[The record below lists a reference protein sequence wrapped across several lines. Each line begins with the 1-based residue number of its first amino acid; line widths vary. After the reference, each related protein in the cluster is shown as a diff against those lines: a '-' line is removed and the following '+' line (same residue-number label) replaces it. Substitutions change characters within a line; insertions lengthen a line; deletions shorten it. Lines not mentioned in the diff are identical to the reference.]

1 MAGTSE
7 TPEDSPA
14 SPDDINSRL
23 AEIAAEL
30 ASEARFKEPSAAER
44 ARARV
49 TAVRA
54 PAKSKRRSGP
64 LGAWR
69 ARRARRKA
77 EELRAPLR
85 PAGAPEPA
93 PPPPRPSRL
102 ARRAAARASVPD
114 RGYADVTMPSR
125 LRSGTTI
132 VIIMVLL
139 IGVSIGLRYLIRH
152 YASAPARPAPHD
164 TLTPVRSFTPAASSS
179 PSTAAAAGFNP
190 ADPFAGSPAAGYLTG
205 ASGIIL
211 PAARQ
216 VGQFSVAQVTAAY
229 TTTRQL
235 LIAGYLDQPTL
246 TAHRP
251 TAFANLLATSE
262 RGWFLRN
269 LNRTGVLPDGAQ
281 RSSRAWVT
289 SFAPGTTRLV
299 GDVIKVHGQM
309 TAATARDSGRT
320 VLRVHTDY
328 LFVYPVEPLGAAAAA
343 GMRIVTRVYM
353 NVDFAPWNQPAG
365 SQLVPYVQSLR
376 GGPAGSQCSQ
386 QDGYVHPAFAVSP
399 GPSVQPAGQPV
410 NPYDQR
416 TPPPPACECVLTT
429 GT

>member
-54 PAKSKRRSGP
+54 PAKPKRRSGP
-64 LGAWR
+64 LGHWR
-69 ARRARRKA
+69 ARRARSKA

-93 PPPPRPSRL
+93 PQPRPSRL

-114 RGYADVTMPSR
+114 RGYADLTMPSR

-152 YASAPARPAPHD
+152 YATAPARPLTHDRQTSAPSI
-164 TLTPVRSFTPAASSS
+164 TPTATPR
-179 PSTAAAAGFNP
+179 PSAAAAAGFNP
-190 ADPFAGSPAAGYLTG
+190 ADPFAGTPAAGYLNG
-205 ASGIIL
+205 ASGIIM
-211 PAARQ
+211 PVARK
-216 VGQFSVAQVTAAY
+216 VGQFSAAQVTAAY
-229 TTTRQL
+229 TTTTKL
-235 LIAGYLDQPTL
+235 LIAGYLNPQTL
-246 TAHRP
+246 AGVPP
-251 TAFANLLATSE
+251 TAFAHLLATSE
-262 RGWFLRN
+262 RTSFLRDLN
-269 LNRTGVLPDGAQ
+269 LIGVQPDGAQ

-289 SFAPGTTRLV
+289 SFAPGTTKLA

-309 TAATARDSGRT
+309 TAATARDRGQT
-320 VLRVHTDY
+320 VLRIHTDY
-328 LFVYPVEPLGAAAAA
+328 LFVYPVEPPGATATAA

-353 NVDFAPWNQPAG
+353 NVDFAPWNQPAS
-365 SQLVPYVQSLR
+365 SQLVPYVQSIR

-399 GPSVQPAGQPV
+399 GPSLQPAGQPV
-410 NPYDQR
+410 TPYDQR
-416 TPPPPACECVLTT
+416 TPPPPAGECEPTT

>member
-49 TAVRA
+49 TAVRP
-54 PAKSKRRSGP
+54 PAKLKRSGP
-64 LGAWR
+64 LGRWR
-69 ARRARRKA
+69 ARRARLKA

-85 PAGAPEPA
+85 PAGAPPPP

-102 ARRAAARASVPD
+102 ARRAAARAPVPD
-114 RGYADVTMPSR
+114 RGYADAEMPSR

-152 YASAPARPAPHD
+152 YANAPAHPARQD
-164 TLTPVRSFTPAASSS
+164 STTQVRSITPTAS
-179 PSTAAAAGFNP
+179 PSPSAAAAASFNP
-190 ADPFAGSPAAGYLTG
+190 ADPFGGSPAAFYLNG
-205 ASGIIL
+205 ASGII
-211 PAARQ
+211 PPTASK
-216 VGQFSVAQVTAAY
+216 VGQFPATEVAAAF
-229 TTTRQL
+229 TTTRKL

-262 RGWFLRN
+262 RTWFLRN
-269 LNRTGVLPDGAQ
+269 LNQMGVLPSGAQ

-289 SFAPGTTRLV
+289 SFAPGTTLLV
-299 GDVIKVHGQM
+299 GGIIKVHGQM
-309 TAATARDSGRT
+309 TATTARDRGRT
-320 VLRVHTDY
+320 VLRIHADY
-328 LFVYPVEPLGAAAAA
+328 LFVYPVEPRGAAAAA

-353 NVDFAPWNQPAG
+353 NVDFAPWNQPAS
-365 SQLVPYVQSLR
+365 SQLVPYVQSIR

-386 QDGYVHPAFAVSP
+386 QDGYVHPAFALSP
-399 GPSVQPAGQPV
+399 GPSLQPAGQPV
-410 NPYDQR
+410 NPYDQSI
-416 TPPPPACECVLTT
+416 PPPPAGECVPTT

>member
-54 PAKSKRRSGP
+54 PAKPKRRSGP
-64 LGAWR
+64 LAAWR

-93 PPPPRPSRL
+93 PQPRPSRL

-152 YASAPARPAPHD
+152 YASAPARPALHD
-164 TLTPVRSFTPAASSS
+164 TTTPLHSVTPTAAPS
-179 PSTAAAAGFNP
+179 PSAAAAAGFNP
-190 ADPFAGSPAAGYLTG
+190 AAPFAGSPAVGYLNG
-205 ASGIIL
+205 ASGIIM
-211 PAARQ
+211 PAARK
-216 VGQFSVAQVTAAY
+216 VGQFSAAEVTAAY
-229 TTTRQL
+229 TTTTKL
-235 LIAGYLDQPTL
+235 LIAGYLNPQTL
-246 TAHRP
+246 AGVRP
-251 TAFANLLATSE
+251 TAFADLLATSE
-262 RGWFLRN
+262 QNWFLRN
-269 LNRTGVLPDGAQ
+269 LDQIGVQPGGAQ

-289 SFAPGTTRLV
+289 SFAPGTTKLV
-299 GDVIKVHGQM
+299 GDVIQVHGQM
-309 TAATARDSGRT
+309 TATTARDSGRT
-320 VLRVHTDY
+320 VLRIHTDY
-328 LFVYPVEPLGAAAAA
+328 LFVYPVEPLGAAAA

-353 NVDFAPWNQPAG
+353 NVDFAPWNQPAS
-365 SQLVPYVQSLR
+365 SQLVPYVQSIR

-399 GPSVQPAGQPV
+399 GPSLQPPGQPV
-410 NPYDQR
+410 NPYDQS
-416 TPPPPACECVLTT
+416 TPPPPAGECEPTT

>member
-7 TPEDSPA
+7 TPEDSAA

-49 TAVRA
+49 TAVRP
-54 PAKSKRRSGP
+54 PAKLKRSGP
-64 LGAWR
+64 LGRWR
-69 ARRARRKA
+69 ARRARLKA

-85 PAGAPEPA
+85 PAGAPPPP

-102 ARRAAARASVPD
+102 ARRAAARAPVPD
-114 RGYADVTMPSR
+114 RGYADAEMPSR

-152 YASAPARPAPHD
+152 YANAPAHPAPQD
-164 TLTPVRSFTPAASSS
+164 STTQVRSITPTAS
-179 PSTAAAAGFNP
+179 PSPAAAAAASFNP
-190 ADPFAGSPAAGYLTG
+190 ADPFGGSPAASYQNG
-205 ASGIIL
+205 ASGII
-211 PAARQ
+211 PPTASK
-216 VGQFSVAQVTAAY
+216 VGQFSAAEVEAAF
-229 TTTRQL
+229 TTTRKL
-235 LIAGYLDQPTL
+235 LIAGYLDPQTL
-246 TAHRP
+246 TGGRP
-251 TAFANLLATSE
+251 IAFADLLATSE
-262 RGWFLRN
+262 RGSFLRN
-269 LNRTGVLPDGAQ
+269 LNQMGVLPSGAQ

-289 SFAPGTTRLV
+289 SFAPGTTQFV
-299 GDVIKVHGQM
+299 GGIIKVHGQM
-309 TAATARDSGRT
+309 TAATAHDSGRA
-320 VLRVHTDY
+320 VLRIHADY
-328 LFVYPVEPLGAAAAA
+328 LFVYPVAPPGAAAA

-353 NVDFAPWNQPAG
+353 NVDFAPWNRPAS
-365 SQLVPYVQSLR
+365 SQLVPYVQSIR

-386 QDGYVHPAFAVSP
+386 QDGYVHPAFALSP
-399 GPSVQPAGQPV
+399 GPSLQPPGQPV
-410 NPYDQR
+410 DPYDQSI
-416 TPPPPACECVLTT
+416 PPPPAGECEPPT